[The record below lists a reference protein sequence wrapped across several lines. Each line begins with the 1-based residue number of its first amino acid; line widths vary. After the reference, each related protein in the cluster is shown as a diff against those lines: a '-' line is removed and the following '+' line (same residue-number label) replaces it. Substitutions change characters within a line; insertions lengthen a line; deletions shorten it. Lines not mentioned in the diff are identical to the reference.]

1 MIKRTKSE
9 RITVYIAFVIFVF
22 YALTLVFPF
31 FWLLLNSFKNNQDF
45 FGNVWGLPKEWIFH
59 NYVDAFGLKIKSF
72 NILQMFLNSAFIVV
86 VGTVISMFVSAM
98 AAYTISKYQFV
109 GRKVI
114 YMISITIMLVPAVG
128 TIPATYQLLQQTG
141 LYNTHIGLFLMY
153 SGGFGFSFI
162 LLYGYFQNLSW
173 SYAEAAFIDGC
184 GDFRVFVQIMLPQA
198 FPVLCAL
205 GIVQA
210 INLWNDYFTPYM
222 YMPQYPT
229 LAVGLDAIV
238 KQMTQDS
245 NWPLLFSTMLIT
257 IVPVL
262 AVFIAFQKT
271 IMDNMTAGGLKG

>member
-1 MIKRTKSE
+1 MKRRTRSE
-9 RITVYIAFVIFVF
+9 KITVYIAFVIFIF

-31 FWLLLNSFKNNQDF
+31 FWLLLNSFKENSDF
-45 FGNVWGLPKEWIFH
+45 FTNIWGLPKKWIFT
-59 NYVDAFGLKIKSF
+59 NYADAFGLKVKSF
-72 NILQMFLNSAFIVV
+72 NLFMMFGNSVFIVI
-86 VGTVISMFVSAM
+86 VGTLISMFVSSM
-98 AAYTISKYQFV
+98 AAYTISKYRFF
-109 GRKVI
+109 GRRAI
-114 YMISITIMLVPAVG
+114 YMIAITVMLVPSVG

-141 LYNTHIGLFLMY
+141 LYNNHLGIFLMY

-162 LLYGYFQNLSW
+162 MLYGYFQNLSW

-184 GDFRVFVQIMLPQA
+184 SDFRVFVQVMMPQA
-198 FPVLCAL
+198 IPVLCAL

-229 LAVGLDAIV
+229 LAVGLDGIV
-238 KQMTQDS
+238 KEMTARS

-262 AVFIAFQKT
+262 AVFIGFQKT